1 MAVVAPAPT
10 DYSSDW
16 YGLSSGETS
25 AEWPEFVDCSL
36 DMRRTHDSQLTD
48 RRWANYEGLAAGKGS
63 NGRNCIFSDPAWRQQ
78 FLDVRHPFCYLIT
91 CSWQLLS

>member
-1 MAVVAPAPT
+1 MASMALLAPAPT

-25 AEWPEFVDCSL
+25 AEWPEFVNRSL

-48 RRWANYEGLAAGKGS
+48 RRWANCEGMATGEGS
-63 NGRNCIFSDPAWRQQ
+63 NG
-78 FLDVRHPFCYLIT
+78 
-91 CSWQLLS
+91 